1 MTPLA
6 PVRRPTGQSPTAIWQ
21 IGQSATDRVILS
33 GAGLSQMRQWRRALE
48 DAGFVAEVEPNGLR
62 ALDRARE
69 SRPAVV
75 VVSGI
80 GRDNPVLGSM
90 RALCDERLPTRVLA
104 LIPDSDDDACE
115 RCIAAGADAVCDN
128 ACSGRELAARLRAL
142 LRSYGDRRRVSAD
155 LGHVLGDLII
165 DTATCT
171 VRRGLTHVPLTH
183 LQFQL
188 LLTLVQ
194 CRGRVVSRAE
204 LYRDVWECESPAGSR
219 VVDACV
225 VSLRKRIGDDAAH
238 PRYILSIRS
247 AGYTVR

>member
-6 PVRRPTGQSPTAIWQ
+6 TRRPTAQSATAIWQ
-21 IGQSATDRVILS
+21 VGHSATDRVILS
-33 GAGLSQMRQWRRALE
+33 GVGTSRMRQWQRALE
-48 DAGFVAEVEPNGLR
+48 NAGFVAEVEPDGVR
-62 ALDRARE
+62 ALHRARE

-75 VVSGI
+75 VVSGA
-80 GRDNPVLGSM
+80 GRDNPVLASM
-90 RALCDERLPTRVLA
+90 RTLCDERLPIRVLA
-104 LIPDSDDDACE
+104 LIPDGDDDACE
-115 RCIAAGADAVCDN
+115 RCIAAGADAVCGN
-128 ACSGRELAARLRAL
+128 VCSGRELAARLRAL
-142 LRSYGDRRRVSAD
+142 LRPRGDRRRLSAD

-171 VRRGLTHVPLTH
+171 VRRGLTDVPLTR
-183 LQFQL
+183 LQFKL
-188 LLTLVQ
+188 LLILVQ

>member
-1 MTPLA
+1 
-6 PVRRPTGQSPTAIWQ
+6 
-21 IGQSATDRVILS
+21 
-33 GAGLSQMRQWRRALE
+33 MRQWQRALE
-48 DAGFVAEVEPNGLR
+48 NAGFVAEAEPDGVR
-62 ALDRARE
+62 AIHLARE

-75 VVSGI
+75 VVSGT
-80 GRDNPVLGSM
+80 GRDNPVLASM
-90 RALCDERLPTRVLA
+90 RTLCDERLPVRVLA
-104 LIPDSDDDACE
+104 LIPDGDDDACE
-115 RCIAAGADAVCDN
+115 RCIAAGADAVCGN

-142 LRSYGDRRRVSAD
+142 LRPHGDRRRSAD

-171 VRRGLTHVPLTH
+171 VRRGLTDVPLTR
-183 LQFQL
+183 LQFKL
-188 LLTLVQ
+188 LRILVQ

-204 LYRDVWECESPAGSR
+204 LYRDVWECENPAGSR